1 MSIFDKNLNV
11 MKETNLTIN
20 SIIMMLSVLSNEDK
34 ICVAE
39 QLLQQ
44 AKPKKPKHSADYYAG
59 MWSDENF
66 PPIDEMLD
74 DLKKSRRFKQK
85 EWESYE

>member
-1 MSIFDKNLNV
+1 
-11 MKETNLTIN
+11 
-20 SIIMMLSVLSNEDK
+20 MMLSVLSNEDK

-44 AKPKKPKHSADYYAG
+44 AKSKKPKHSADYYAG

-74 DLKKSRRFKQK
+74 DLKVSWPITAMIDEPIIKAAIITA
-85 EWESYE
+85 